1 MSYPDRPA
9 ESPPPIYDAAMDTL
23 DESIDAAR
31 SLIDGAQAIIVLT
44 GAGISTDS
52 GIPDFRGPNDRTRT
66 LLPSEPRISTSTSAT
81 RRCGAPTGPSE
92 PRDRCGRMSIPTP
105 VIRRS
110 SNSSGERS
118 STPSS
123 PKMSTNC
130 TSGRVPL
137 DRVIEIHGTTRKV
150 ACLECDYRDDMETVL
165 DRVRAGE
172 ADLPCPNCGGILKSA
187 TISSVRA

>member
-1 MSYPDRPA
+1 MHFIALHTPCQGVVGVVSGSASPS
-9 ESPPPIYDAAMDTL
+9 SPPPIYDAAMDTL

-31 SLIDGAQAIIVLT
+31 SLIDGAQAITVDRSRYLHRLRHT
-44 GAGISTDS
+44 R
-52 GIPDFRGPNDRTRT
+52 FRGRTGSGPRT
-66 LLPSEPRISTSTSAT
+66 CCRGARISTSTSAT
-81 RRCGAPTGPSE
+81 RRCGAPTGLSE
-92 PRDRCGRMSIPTP
+92 PKGSLWATSIPTP

-110 SNSSGERS
+110 SSSSGERS

-137 DRVIEIHGTTRKV
+137 PDRVIEIHGTTRKV

-165 DRVRAGE
+165 DRVR
-172 ADLPCPNCGGILKSA
+172 
-187 TISSVRA
+187 R